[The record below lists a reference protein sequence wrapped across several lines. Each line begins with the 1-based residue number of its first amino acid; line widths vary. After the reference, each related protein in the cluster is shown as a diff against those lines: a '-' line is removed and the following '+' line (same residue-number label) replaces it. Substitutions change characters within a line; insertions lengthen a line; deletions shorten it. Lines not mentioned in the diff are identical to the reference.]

1 MVFSFDGLPVEFTA
15 IKAGIEVATMK
26 QDNIRIGKETVDDA
40 IAIVNGQSVT
50 ATDLIP
56 GVLIDKTNV
65 DQYMTAA
72 APAKDMSTI
81 TIAYSGYATS
91 NDYWNGLGK
100 AAAAEAAAKGVKF
113 VDLTTETQDASAQK
127 QAVDTEITAKP
138 SAIIIGS
145 VDPTVWKDTLA
156 AAKAAGIPVLAADTA
171 IADPY
176 ISALVQTDNLVSA
189 QNLGDY
195 ICKALNGAKGSAL
208 VMAGTVG
215 HQTGDARQKGVADK
229 LAACGETVIKQYG
242 NWDENTEVQIATD
255 TITATP
261 DLNVIFAPHGAGGAA
276 VATVVKSKGL
286 TSKIMVFSFDGLP
299 VEFTAIK
306 AGIEVAT
313 MKQDN
318 IRIGKETVDDAIAII
333 NGQSVTPSDLIP
345 GVLIDKTN
353 VAQYMP

>member
-1 MVFSFDGLPVEFTA
+1 
-15 IKAGIEVATMK
+15 
-26 QDNIRIGKETVDDA
+26 
-40 IAIVNGQSVT
+40 
-50 ATDLIP
+50 
-56 GVLIDKTNV
+56 
-65 DQYMTAA
+65 
-72 APAKDMSTI
+72 
-81 TIAYSGYATS
+81 
-91 NDYWNGLGK
+91 
-100 AAAAEAAAKGVKF
+100 
-113 VDLTTETQDASAQK
+113 
-127 QAVDTEITAKP
+127 
-138 SAIIIGS
+138 
-145 VDPTVWKDTLA
+145 
-156 AAKAAGIPVLAADTA
+156 VLAADTA

-353 VAQYMP
+353 VDQYITP